1 MHAVTSHTRGEVPSY
16 KTLSGAECLFRFA
29 HAMLSFSG
37 RAAPHSEAMFRHA
50 CAIGQW
56 ATLIVADR

>member
-1 MHAVTSHTRGEVPSY
+1 MPSY

-37 RAAPHSEAMFRHA
+37 RAAPHSQAMFRHA
-50 CAIGQW
+50 CAIW
-56 ATLIVADR
+56 AVGYFDRGRSLGAR